1 MHSHIIGAKRFEGIL
16 QIGRCLC
23 PAGGG
28 GGLQEGE
35 GVREGWMGGWRV
47 KGLDSGGWGGGG
59 GLREAASV
67 VGNSPPGKSL
77 RVS

>member
-1 MHSHIIGAKRFEGIL
+1 
-16 QIGRCLC
+16 
-23 PAGGG
+23 
-28 GGLQEGE
+28 
-35 GVREGWMGGWRV
+35 MGGWRV

>member
-23 PAGGG
+23 PAGGEG
-28 GGLQEGE
+28 GTK
-35 GVREGWMGGWRV
+35 RERWMGGWRV

-67 VGNSPPGKSL
+67 VGNFPPGKSL